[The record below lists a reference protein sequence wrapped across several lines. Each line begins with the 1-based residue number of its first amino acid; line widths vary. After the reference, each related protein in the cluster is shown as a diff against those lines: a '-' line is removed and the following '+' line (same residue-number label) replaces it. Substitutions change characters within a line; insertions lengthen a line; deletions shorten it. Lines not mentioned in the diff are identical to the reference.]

1 MSVIAVSVR
10 SQCHSPD
17 MRLCSLFAPRA
28 GRDLFSFGD
37 GAGQG
42 NILWHRTLWDGI
54 LSLAVGPGTPK
65 VCEAVRVAAH
75 FLLPWLQVA
84 LLCGSPGLGKTTL
97 AHVIARHAGYCVVE
111 MNAR

>member
-1 MSVIAVSVR
+1 MSVIAMSVR

-17 MRLCSLFAPRA
+17 MRLYSLSVPRA
-28 GRDLFSFGD
+28 GRDLFFGD
-37 GAGQG
+37 RGRAGQHPLAPHFVG
-42 NILWHRTLWDGI
+42 WDFVSG
-54 LSLAVGPGTPK
+54 SWASDSK
-65 VCEAVRVAAH
+65 VCGAVRVAAH

>member
-1 MSVIAVSVR
+1 MSVIAMSVR

-17 MRLCSLFAPRA
+17 MRLYSLFVPRA
-28 GRDLFSFGD
+28 GRDLFFGD
-37 GAGQG
+37 RGRAGQHPLAPHFVG
-42 NILWHRTLWDGI
+42 WDFA
-54 LSLAVGPGTPK
+54 LAVGPGTPK